1 MEAKT
6 QKDKEFVSDS
16 CFTFRR
22 FPSAVQLI
30 KQSKNTLQIDD
41 DEKSL
46 LFASKKLLS
55 RDQIEVDTAETKEKA
70 LAMIDENDYV
80 AIIADIRLTGVF
92 GKERLDILRYVKKHK
107 PQIKVILITGYGSPE
122 IKKKAIALGADF
134 YFEKPVSHF
143 VLKDALKKLGINYL
157 S

>member
-1 MEAKT
+1 MK
-6 QKDKEFVSDS
+6 QRILFV
-16 CFTFRR
+16 
-22 FPSAVQLI
+22 
-30 KQSKNTLQIDD
+30 D

-55 RDQIEVDTAETKEKA
+55 GYQIEVDTAETKDEA
-70 LAMIDENDYV
+70 LAMIDKNEYDV
-80 AIIADIRLTGVF
+80 VIADIRLTGVF
-92 GKERLDILRYVKKHK
+92 GKEGLDILRYIKEHK

-143 VLKDALKKLGINYL
+143 VLKDTMKRLGINYL

>member
-1 MEAKT
+1 MK
-6 QKDKEFVSDS
+6 QRILFV
-16 CFTFRR
+16 
-22 FPSAVQLI
+22 
-30 KQSKNTLQIDD
+30 D

-46 LFASKKLLS
+46 LFASTKLLS
-55 RDQIEVDTAETKEKA
+55 RNGVEVHTAETKDEA

-92 GKERLDILRYVKKHK
+92 GKEGLDILRYVKKHK

-122 IKKKAIALGADF
+122 INKKAIALGAAF

-143 VLKDALKKLGINYL
+143 VLKDALKNLGINY
-157 S
+157 

>member
-1 MEAKT
+1 MK
-6 QKDKEFVSDS
+6 QRILFV
-16 CFTFRR
+16 
-22 FPSAVQLI
+22 
-30 KQSKNTLQIDD
+30 D

-55 RDQIEVDTAETKEKA
+55 RNGVEVHTAETKEKA

-143 VLKDALKKLGINYL
+143 VLKDTMKKLGINYL

>member
-1 MEAKT
+1 MK
-6 QKDKEFVSDS
+6 QRILFV
-16 CFTFRR
+16 
-22 FPSAVQLI
+22 
-30 KQSKNTLQIDD
+30 D

-46 LFASKKLLS
+46 LFASTKLLS
-55 RDQIEVDTAETKEKA
+55 GDQIEVDTAETKEKA

-92 GKERLDILRYVKKHK
+92 GKEGLDILRYIKEHK
-107 PQIKVILITGYGSPE
+107 PQIHVILITGYGSPE
-122 IKKKAIALGADF
+122 IKKKAIALGAAY

>member
-1 MEAKT
+1 
-6 QKDKEFVSDS
+6 
-16 CFTFRR
+16 
-22 FPSAVQLI
+22 
-30 KQSKNTLQIDD
+30 LQIDD

-92 GKERLDILRYVKKHK
+92 GKERLDILRYVKKNK

-143 VLKDALKKLGINYL
+143 VLKDTMKKLGINYL

>member
-1 MEAKT
+1 MK
-6 QKDKEFVSDS
+6 QRILFV
-16 CFTFRR
+16 
-22 FPSAVQLI
+22 
-30 KQSKNTLQIDD
+30 D

-55 RDQIEVDTAETKEKA
+55 RNGVEVHTAETKDEA

-92 GKERLDILRYVKKHK
+92 GKERLDILRYVKKNK

-143 VLKDALKKLGINYL
+143 VLKDTMKKLGINYL